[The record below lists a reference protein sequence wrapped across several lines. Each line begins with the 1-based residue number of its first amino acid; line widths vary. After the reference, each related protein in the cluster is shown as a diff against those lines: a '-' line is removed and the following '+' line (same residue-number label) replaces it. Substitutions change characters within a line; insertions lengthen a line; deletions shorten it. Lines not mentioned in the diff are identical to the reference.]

1 MGNALPIGEKMSY
14 LAIKIGAWAICGL
27 ASFVLLWDA
36 SAPPE
41 RKLQPGEQITTVL
54 NSVVPSTIA
63 LTPLVPPLTTG
74 TIPVVKGCAQYV
86 ADAISAGW
94 PADQAPTLARVMFRE
109 SRCIPTAFNAKD
121 THGGS
126 YGLMQINAQH
136 KAWLMQTGLITG
148 LDDLFN
154 PDINLRAALHL
165 YRMVG
170 NSWSPWAATHG

>member
-1 MGNALPIGEKMSY
+1 MSY
-14 LAIKIGAWAICGL
+14 LAIKIGAWFISGL
-27 ASFVLLWDA
+27 AAFTLLWDD
-36 SAPPE
+36 SKPPAP
-41 RKLQPGEQITTVL
+41 KLQPGVQITTTL

-63 LTPLVPPLTTG
+63 LPPIPTTTAVP
-74 TIPVVKGCAQYV
+74 KGCAQYV

-109 SRCIPTAFNAKD
+109 SRCNPLAYNAKD
-121 THGGS
+121 TAGGS
-126 YGLMQINAQH
+126 YGLLQVNGQH
-136 KAWLMQTGLITG
+136 KQWLMETGYITS

-170 NSWSPWAATHG
+170 NSWSPWASTNG

>member
-1 MGNALPIGEKMSY
+1 MSY
-14 LAIKIGAWAICGL
+14 LAIKIGAWFISGL
-27 ASFVLLWDA
+27 AAFTLLWDA
-36 SAPPE
+36 SKPPAP
-41 RKLQPGEQITTVL
+41 KLQPGVQITTTL

-63 LTPLVPPLTTG
+63 LPPIPTTTAVP
-74 TIPVVKGCAQYV
+74 KGCAQYV

-109 SRCIPTAFNAKD
+109 SRCNPLAYNAKD
-121 THGGS
+121 TAGGS
-126 YGLMQINAQH
+126 YGLLQVNGQH
-136 KAWLMQTGLITG
+136 KQWLMETGYITS

-170 NSWSPWAATHG
+170 NSWSPWASTNG